1 MSHSL
6 PPAPMDFRFL
16 DPPAD
21 IRLMVYELLPT
32 CRTHNKITIET
43 DDGSGLPKMK
53 ITRVK
58 LINIWYPTAVRLIS
72 KIIRE
77 EATPIIARTTAK
89 RNSTLVADD
98 SSKVSRS
105 GPKLILLCGDL
116 EVIAHQGGPLETV
129 LGFLNW
135 FLDAR
140 KTGSSCVTS
149 RPKRS
154 VSDPNSSAI
163 TKWARQ
169 AGWHLSQMRPGARAI
184 DIAIDAEHVLS
195 MGRRKTVTSL
205 LRFED
210 AAEGHY
216 LAQRRDIR
224 FRMCTAPL
232 VFAAHSVSRYVPLR
246 GPATGGRLG
255 YFVEHF
261 DLEWEKWVEAW
272 VPQDCV

>member
-1 MSHSL
+1 
-6 PPAPMDFRFL
+6 MDFRFL
-16 DPPAD
+16 DLPAD
-21 IRLMVYELLPT
+21 IRLMVYEFLPT
-32 CRTHNKITIET
+32 CLTHNEITIET
-43 DDGSGLPKMK
+43 DNESGLPKIK
-53 ITRVK
+53 TTKVK
-58 LINIWYPTAVRLIS
+58 LVNIWYPTTVRLIS

-77 EATPIIARTTAK
+77 EATPIIARTAAK

-105 GPKLILLCGDL
+105 GPKLIVLCGDL
-116 EVIAHQGGPLETV
+116 EVIAHKGGPLETA
-129 LGFLNW
+129 LGYLTW

-210 AAEGHY
+210 AAEGLY